1 MYSNR
6 LRFLPFFSGHARC
19 TLAGRG
25 GRETAKIAAMDDGSL
40 SISRTKRKMSQV
52 GLDGVDLGLD
62 ALHLLLLAQFRGA
75 MLLRRGLVFLLAL
88 FRLAAVVV
96 FVVLLPR
103 VLADRLV
110 RLLVEFLQPVGL
122 DVIVNVPLKLRFV
135 PLLVV
140 VGQGFHVL
148 GHVPAEDV
156 FAQRL
161 GVELLGL
168 DVVPG
173 ESVVR
178 VRDQDPPVR
187 RSLHGSEHAR
197 PRRGARQADVQVA
210 FERPALLAVNL
221 GRLREFV
228 FAIGLL
234 DAGKVLVQ
242 FELRQGAAGDEESRG
257 VGCGPIGET
266 MLNAV
271 PLEFMRIRGAEYLVP
286 RDFRRHDLDDNV
298 TVGEAHHQAVF
309 GRIVFVLGLR
319 DESLACVIIGFADAA
334 AFVFGLESA
343 IRGGLINIGVC
354 LKWFKEC
361 TKQERMAKRKKES
374 LR

>member
-1 MYSNR
+1 
-6 LRFLPFFSGHARC
+6 
-19 TLAGRG
+19 
-25 GRETAKIAAMDDGSL
+25 
-40 SISRTKRKMSQV
+40 
-52 GLDGVDLGLD
+52 
-62 ALHLLLLAQFRGA
+62 

-88 FRLAAVVV
+88 LRLATVVV
-96 FVVLLPR
+96 LVVLLPR
-103 VLADRLV
+103 ILADRLV

-122 DVIVNVPLKLRFV
+122 DVVVNVPLKLRFV

-156 FAQRL
+156 FPQRL
-161 GVELLGL
+161 GFELLGL

-173 ESVVR
+173 ESVFR

-187 RSLHGSEHAR
+187 RSLHGPEHAR

-210 FERPALLAVNL
+210 FERAALLAINL

-234 DAGKVLVQ
+234 DAGEVLVQ

-257 VGCGPIGET
+257 VGCGPIGEA
-266 MLNAV
+266 MLDAV
-271 PLEFMRIRGAEYLVP
+271 PLEFMRIRGAEYLVS

-298 TVGEAHHQAVF
+298 PVGEAHHQAVF

-319 DESLACVIIGFADAA
+319 DESLACVVIGFAGAA
-334 AFVFGLESA
+334 AFVFGLEPA
-343 IRGGLINIGVC
+343 IGGG
-354 LKWFKEC
+354 
-361 TKQERMAKRKKES
+361 
-374 LR
+374 